1 MEYRLREFDPA
12 STKHSRIWLI
22 IGPRGSG
29 KTILLRDILYKTRK
43 HYDIGLA
50 MTATTSTV
58 DTFKDFIPY
67 HLIFKKGYNY
77 EQCEQLLKVSKDLTA
92 QGKQQK
98 ALLILDDC
106 MFDSK
111 VMKSDAQTEIH
122 LNGRHSGISLIN
134 TTQYAMIIPP
144 AIRTNIDYVLV
155 LQDSVLANRKR
166 LHSFFFGNFPT
177 FKDFDRVFNN
187 VTENNGAL
195 VLDRTKNTSNIEDC
209 TFYYKAS
216 MDLPQF
222 RIGKKIYWSMDRAV
236 QKYREQ
242 HKDSTP
248 VLKV

>member
-1 MEYRLREFDPA
+1 
-12 STKHSRIWLI
+12 
-22 IGPRGSG
+22 
-29 KTILLRDILYKTRK
+29 
-43 HYDIGLA
+43 

-58 DTFKDFIPY
+58 DTFKKFIPY

-166 LHSFFFGNFPT
+166 LYEFFFGNFP
-177 FKDFDRVFNN
+177 
-187 VTENNGAL
+187 
-195 VLDRTKNTSNIEDC
+195 
-209 TFYYKAS
+209 
-216 MDLPQF
+216 
-222 RIGKKIYWSMDRAV
+222 
-236 QKYREQ
+236 
-242 HKDSTP
+242 STP
-248 VLKV
+248 M

>member
-1 MEYRLREFDPA
+1 M
-12 STKHSRIWLI
+12 T
-22 IGPRGSG
+22 G
-29 KTILLRDILYKTRK
+29 TI
-43 HYDIGLA
+43 
-50 MTATTSTV
+50 STV
-58 DTFKDFIPY
+58 DQLRNFIPY
-67 HLIFKKGYNY
+67 HLIYKKGYNY
-77 EQCEQLLKVSKDLTA
+77 EQCETLLKTCKNLTA
-92 QGKQQK
+92 EGKQQN
-98 ALLILDDC
+98 ALLVLDDC

-144 AIRTNIDYVLV
+144 QIRTNIDYVLV

-166 LHSFFFGNFPT
+166 LYEFFFGNFPT

-242 HKDSTP
+242 HKDNTP